1 VTDTGILTKSERRHV
16 MRSRRFVRIAAG
28 VVVVIAL
35 AVAVAVPASAG
46 PRPKP
51 TPSPDTTPPSK
62 PTNLHVTA
70 VTHTSVSLAWT
81 ASTDNVGVMTYS
93 LWGEGLSGVVSSPH
107 PQTSGTWTGLRPGQT
122 VTFRVT
128 AFDARYNASQPSDPV
143 SVTTVP
149 DTTPPSTPSGL
160 TVEQVKPGMV
170 LLSWNSGTDEFQ
182 PVRHEI
188 LVNGEPT
195 PNAASTVP
203 AGTIPRPAVQSAW
216 VRHLEPSTSYEFSVR
231 AVDPSGNVSR
241 LSNTASATTEA
252 SADTVAPTSPFLTS
266 ASDLGTGSCPEELWF
281 SFNASTDDRS
291 AIDYELRLN
300 GVIVEVIPEGGATN
314 SIAYHEFRGTFTVTI
329 VAVDMAGNA
338 SAPSNAITVS
348 TQGGCF

>member
-1 VTDTGILTKSERRHV
+1 
-16 MRSRRFVRIAAG
+16 MRVRRFVRIGAG
-28 VVVVIAL
+28 VL
-35 AVAVAVPASAG
+35 VAVALTVASGAPASAG

-51 TPSPDTTPPSK
+51 TPDITPPSQ

-70 VTHTSVSLAWT
+70 VTQTSVTLAWS

-143 SVTTVP
+143 TVTTVP

-160 TVEQVKPGMV
+160 TVGRVEAGKV

-188 LVNGEPT
+188 LVNGVPT
-195 PNAASTVP
+195 PNAASTVTP
-203 AGTIPRPAVQSAW
+203 GTIPRPTVQGAW
-216 VRHLEPSTSYEFSVR
+216 VRQLEPSTSYEFSVR
-231 AVDPSGNVSR
+231 AVDPSGNVSG
-241 LSNTASATTEA
+241 LSNTVSATTGA
-252 SADTVAPTSPFLTS
+252 SADTVAPTTPFLNS
-266 ASDLGTGSCPEELWF
+266 ASDVGTGSCPEELWF
-281 SFNASTDDRS
+281 DFSASTDDKS
-291 AIDYELRLN
+291 AVEYEIRLN
-300 GVIVEVIPEGGATN
+300 GIINEVIPEGGDTN
-314 SIAYHEFRGTFTVTI
+314 TITYHEFRGMNTVTI
-329 VAVDMAGNA
+329 VAVDLAGNA

>member
-1 VTDTGILTKSERRHV
+1 
-16 MRSRRFVRIAAG
+16 MRARRFVRIAAG
-28 VVVVIAL
+28 VLVV
-35 AVAVAVPASAG
+35 VAVAVTVGAPASAR

-51 TPSPDTTPPSK
+51 TPTPDTTPPSK

-70 VTHTSVSLAWT
+70 VTQTSVSLAWT

-143 SVTTVP
+143 TVTTVP

-160 TVEQVKPGMV
+160 TVGQVEAGKV

-188 LVNGEPT
+188 LVNGVPT
-195 PNAASTVP
+195 PNAASTVLP
-203 AGTIPRPAVQSAW
+203 GTFPRPAVQGAW

-231 AVDPSGNVSR
+231 AVDPSGNVSG
-241 LSNTASATTEA
+241 LSNTVSATTGA
-252 SADTVAPTSPFLTS
+252 SADRVAPTTPFLNS
-266 ASDLGTGSCPEELWF
+266 ANAVTTGSCPDELSFDF
-281 SFNASTDDRS
+281 SASTDDMS
-291 AIDYELRLN
+291 GFEYELRLN
-300 GVIVEVIPEGGATN
+300 GVINEVIPGGGDTN
-314 SIAYHEFRGTFTVTI
+314 TITYHEFDGMVTVTV
-329 VAVDMAGNA
+329 VAVDLAGNA

-348 TQGGCF
+348 TQSGCF